1 METEDFMLAVR
12 FGQGATAKLLRQ
24 CVREYA
30 DEIAALNRENSQRTF
45 RAPLAWEK
53 WQGPVMS
60 PHLAKRAREFAKLL
74 RDARKVRPQQ
84 ELNIFRLA
92 DYLTKQG

>member
-1 METEDFMLAVR
+1 METEEFMLAVR
-12 FGQGATAKLLRQ
+12 FGQSATAKLLRQ
-24 CVREYA
+24 CVQEYA
-30 DEIAALNRENSQRTF
+30 DEIAAINRENSRRTF
-45 RAPLAWEK
+45 RPQLGRDR

-60 PHLAKRAREFAKLL
+60 PHLAKQASDFAKLL

-92 DYLTKQG
+92 DYLTKHG